1 MRYDKQQ
8 KSEQKRAEARAVEQL
23 NAALRAKVKAAEQ
36 LNAALRSDLEMEY
49 RMNIYGSNFYGLKY
63 LMPLIETLAYI
74 STECAWPKQ
83 KNPQ

>member
-8 KSEQKRAEARAVEQL
+8 KSEQKRAEAI
-23 NAALRAKVKAAEQ
+23 AAEQ
-36 LNAALRSDLEMEY
+36 LNAALRSDLEIEY

>member
-8 KSEQKRAEARAVEQL
+8 KSAEARA
-23 NAALRAKVKAAEQ
+23 AER
-36 LNAALRSDLEMEY
+36 LNAALRSDLEIER
-49 RMNIYGSNFYGLKY
+49 RMIIYGSNFYGLEY